1 MDKRKTVRRSHPA
14 LLTPVQ
20 RKITEATVKT
30 FLLAVALASTLT
42 AGAMAQTYD
51 PSPRDPPFGKGN
63 PGNDTY
69 HQPSQADLWSHPDSW
84 NTAGGYVNNGDAWK
98 STRSRRS
105 LGTIDR

>member
-14 LLTPVQ
+14 LLTAVQ
-20 RKITEATVKT
+20 RKITEATVKK
-30 FLLAVALASTLT
+30 FLLAAALSSAFIT
-42 AGAMAQTYD
+42 GAMAQTYD

-69 HQPSQADLWSHPDSW
+69 HQQSQADLWSRPDSW
-84 NTAGGYVNNGDAWK
+84 NTAGGYVTNGEWK

-105 LGTIDR
+105 LGAIDR